1 MGVNMP
7 ARTVVFDSMQKH
19 DGREVRTLSPS
30 EYIQVLL
37 SIASVDDSDFQN
49 FYNRS
54 IYQLKN
60 VIILRIPA
68 SFNLAVE
75 VIYSVVSAGMLGG
88 TFQCFCSA
96 NFSYV
101 DRDDKIRECP
111 CFFCKNLLVSFS
123 KGFLIISARIY
134 FFLPSGLYA
143 FVYLFIHTFAS
154 STSFY
159 LCNFYRSTRLL
170 NIKNAG
176 IQLFFIPPWCAE

>member
-19 DGREVRTLSPS
+19 DGREMRTLSPS

-75 VIYSVVSAGMLGG
+75 VIYSVVSAGMLDG
-88 TFQCFCSA
+88 TFQCFYS
-96 NFSYV
+96 
-101 DRDDKIRECP
+101 RQ
-111 CFFCKNLLVSFS
+111 FFVC
-123 KGFLIISARIY
+123 
-134 FFLPSGLYA
+134 
-143 FVYLFIHTFAS
+143 
-154 STSFY
+154 
-159 LCNFYRSTRLL
+159 
-170 NIKNAG
+170 
-176 IQLFFIPPWCAE
+176 